1 MRKLPFLTLLVA
13 TLCACGSPLI
23 ASDPAPSAPA
33 QSTIVAKPDPEKG
46 LEFAQAHCSQCHA
59 VKALQLSPNPEA
71 PPFESVANMP
81 GLTKTTL
88 RDWLRD
94 SHNFPEIMDFAL
106 ETDQI
111 DVLAAYILTLRK
123 SD

>member
-1 MRKLPFLTLLVA
+1 MRKLPFLTLFVA
-13 TLCACGSPLI
+13 ALCACGSPLI
-23 ASDPAPSAPA
+23 ASDPAS
-33 QSTIVAKPDPEKG
+33 SVVVASPDPEKG

-59 VKALQLSPNPEA
+59 LKELQLSPNPEA
-71 PPFESVANMP
+71 PPFEKVANMP
-81 GLTKTTL
+81 GLTTTTL
-88 RDWLRD
+88 RNWLRD
-94 SHNFPEIMDFAL
+94 SHNFPEIMNFSL

>member
-13 TLCACGSPLI
+13 TLCACGSPLV
-23 ASDPAPSAPA
+23 ASNAAPS
-33 QSTIVAKPDPEKG
+33 TVVAMPDPEKG
-46 LEFAQAHCSQCHA
+46 QEFAQAHCSECHA
-59 VKALQLSPNPEA
+59 LKPLQLSPNPEA

-81 GLTKTTL
+81 GLTRTTL

-106 ETDQI
+106 ESDQI
-111 DVLAAYILTLRK
+111 DLLAAYILTLRK